1 MLRKAVSLALVFLL
15 SGGLYP
21 QAKKPTLKEQALE
34 IPLGSLIEARLQNK
48 EKLRGRMGEITDD
61 GFRLQ
66 HARANKVETRNI
78 AFAELKS
85 IKMVERESSGGRIA
99 LYVLA
104 GVGVTFLILFAIAA
118 AIVGD

>member
-1 MLRKAVSLALVFLL
+1 MLRKAVSLSLVFLL

-34 IPLGSLIEARLQNK
+34 IPVGSQIEARLQNK

-66 HARANKVETRNI
+66 HVRANKVETRNI

-85 IKMVERESSGGRIA
+85 IKMVERESSGRIA

-118 AIVGD
+118 AIHGD